1 VRGTVT
7 RVVVQS
13 KVGGAPAYEIQV
25 APPGRESMSDRGNE
39 QPSDHAPVVVN
50 LAWPQPDGDADNDDW
65 V

>member
-25 APPGRESMSDRGNE
+25 APPGRESMSDRG
-39 QPSDHAPVVVN
+39 STGKRTWS
-50 LAWPQPDGDADNDDW
+50 LLRF
-65 V
+65 